1 VGVSFKTELKGEP
14 GRSVTGIVVPP
25 EVVEA
30 LGSGKRPAVKVTIN
44 GSYSYRNTVA
54 VMSGAYMIGV
64 SAEHRAAAGLNAGD
78 PIEVDLE
85 LDTEKRE
92 VDVPADLDAAIDA
105 APEARRYF
113 DTLSYSKKLQL
124 VNKMNVKN
132 PDVRKERIEAT
143 VAQLLTGKV

>member
-1 VGVSFKTELKGEP
+1 MVKFRTQLLGQDGMNA
-14 GRSVTGIVVPP
+14 TGMVIPP

-30 LGSGKRPAVKVTIN
+30 LGAGKRPAVKVTLN
-44 GSYSYRNTVA
+44 SSYTYRNTIA
-54 VMSGAYMIGV
+54 VMGGEYMVGV
-64 SAEHRAAAGLNAGD
+64 SAEHRANAGVKAGD
-78 PIEVDLE
+78 MLDVDLE

-92 VDVPADLDAAIDA
+92 VDLPADLAAAIDA

-113 DTLSYSKKLQL
+113 DTLSYSKKLLL

-132 PDVRKERIEAT
+132 PDVRQQRIEAT

>member
-1 VGVSFKTELKGEP
+1 MNA
-14 GRSVTGIVVPP
+14 TGMVIPP

-30 LGSGKRPAVKVTIN
+30 LASGKRPAVKVTIN
-44 GSYSYRNTVA
+44 GSYTYRNTVA
-54 VMSGAYMIGV
+54 VMGGDYMIGV
-64 SAEHRAAAGLNAGD
+64 SAEHRAGAGVNAGD
-78 PIEVDLE
+78 MLDVELE

-92 VDVPADLDAAIDA
+92 VEVPADLASAIDA

-113 DTLSYSKKLQL
+113 DTLSYSKKLLL

-132 PDVRKERIEAT
+132 PGVRKERIEST

>member
-1 VGVSFKTELKGEP
+1 MKFHTILKQEP
-14 GRSVTGIVVPP
+14 GRSVTGIEVPP
-25 EVVEA
+25 EVVDA

-44 GSYSYRNTVA
+44 GYTYRSSVA
-54 VMSGAYMIGV
+54 VMGGVYMVGV
-64 SAEHRAAAGLNAGD
+64 SSDVRAAANVKGGD
-78 PIEVDLE
+78 PIDVDME

-92 VDVPADLDAAIDA
+92 VDVPQDLAAAIDA

-113 DTLSYSKKLQL
+113 DTLSYSKKLLL

-132 PDVRKERIEAT
+132 PDVRKERIEST

>member
-1 VGVSFKTELKGEP
+1 MVKFRTELLGQQ
-14 GRSVTGIVVPP
+14 GMNATGMVIPP

-30 LGSGKRPAVKVTIN
+30 LGSGKRPAVKVTLN
-44 GSYSYRNTVA
+44 GSYTYRNTIA
-54 VMSGAYMIGV
+54 VMGGDYMIGV
-64 SAEHRAAAGLNAGD
+64 SAEHRANAGVKAGD
-78 PIEVDLE
+78 VLDVELE

-92 VDVPADLDAAIDA
+92 VDVPADLAAAIDA

-113 DTLSYSKKLQL
+113 DTLSYSKKRML

-132 PDVRKERIEAT
+132 PEVRKNRIDST